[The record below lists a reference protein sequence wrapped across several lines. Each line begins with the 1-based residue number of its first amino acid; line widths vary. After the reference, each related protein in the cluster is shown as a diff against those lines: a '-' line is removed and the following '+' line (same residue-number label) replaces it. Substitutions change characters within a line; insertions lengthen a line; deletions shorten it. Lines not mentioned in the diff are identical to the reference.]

1 MSYRSEVVK
10 MIDAWLLLTG
20 DEQAIISSKL
30 EERDEIGE
38 ETHREKFNR
47 IIGDLSVEE
56 IENMVTLVK
65 NFIDSMGGR
74 ADSAIWRQIKSFE
87 GVWLGKDFDQNRND
101 PRFHEGGGV
110 MFIVNDR
117 AMFLDA
123 LKKNGYAVNTWYDRT
138 CNKKAHPNDSA
149 REITNT
155 SWETG
160 AHLVNDDSSN
170 LKLFF
175 LHWDKRSTEF
185 KHTDKSYWTRL
196 GEQRDAGRSHNDP
209 FTAAQVR
216 EGLRERG
223 IAT

>member
-1 MSYRSEVVK
+1 VEE
-10 MIDAWLLLTG
+10 IEAWLLLTS
-20 DEQAIISSKL
+20 DEQAVISSKL
-30 EERDEIGE
+30 GEGDESGGE
-38 ETHREKFNR
+38 TPREVFNR
-47 IIGDLSVEE
+47 IIGDRSVEE
-56 IENMVTLVK
+56 IKNMATLVK

-87 GVWLGKDFDQNRND
+87 GVWLGQDSDQGRND

-110 MFIVNDR
+110 MFIVTDK
-117 AMFLDA
+117 ATFLDA
-123 LKKNGYAVNTWYDRT
+123 LGKNGYAINTWYDRKY
-138 CNKKAHPNDSA
+138 NKTAHPNDSA

-170 LKLFF
+170 LNLFF

-185 KHTDKSYWTRL
+185 KHADRRYLIRL
-196 GEQRDAGRSHNDP
+196 CEQRAAGRSHGDP
-209 FTAAQVR
+209 FTAIQVR
-216 EGLRERG
+216 EGLRRRG